1 MYLLL
6 KKVWVT
12 KNGYVQ
18 SHVSIITIFR
28 SSQGGGGYNMQKYKK
43 KFKNIICLLID
54 FFFFLSKETLF
65 IRLFL
70 FTVKRNTF
78 S

>member
-18 SHVSIITIFR
+18 SPVSIIAIFR
-28 SSQGGGGYNMQKYKK
+28 SSQGGGVIIC
-43 KFKNIICLLID
+43 KNIRKNLKI
-54 FFFFLSKETLF
+54 LF
-65 IRLFL
+65 EIIFINRLFL
-70 FTVKRNTF
+70 FPKKL
-78 S
+78 